1 MKAKTVF
8 TVVVYTAIASVGIGM
23 RLGWLLKAADV
34 RNARE
39 NYNKK
44 VS

>member
-8 TVVVYTAIASVGIGM
+8 TVVVYTAIASVGIGI

-34 RNARE
+34 RNA
-39 NYNKK
+39 KK
-44 VS
+44 RYDKTVS